1 MKKNKLSSEEVYNYS
16 TIRNITVVFGSLFS
30 NFHVRN
36 YNADGT
42 ISKKVTVVPL
52 HYSAKDQYGLWLE
65 QQMRLPT
72 GNIEIGTKL
81 PRISFEMSG
90 FSFAPEKGINTN
102 IPIFRKTLSSDGYTL
117 KSNAPISYKF
127 DFNLTIWAKQM
138 DDSIQILDQ
147 ILPLFAP
154 EISVKIKES
163 KKLQIYNDITIILQ
177 SVSKNDNYQSGF
189 DENRFISWDLQ
200 FTLYANIMPT
210 PEKISVIREV
220 IVETAEDVSSKYV
233 NGELPPFM
241 RPPVGVNIK
250 EYTVPPRRN
259 NDTTFN

>member
-1 MKKNKLSSEEVYNYS
+1 MKKNKLTSEEIYNYS
-16 TIRNITVVFGSLFS
+16 TIRNITVVFGSIFS
-30 NFHVRN
+30 NFHVRK
-36 YNADGT
+36 YNSDGT
-42 ISKKVTVVPL
+42 ISKKSTVVPL
-52 HYSAKDQYGLWLE
+52 QYSAKDQYAIWLE

-81 PRISFEMSG
+81 PRISFEMNG

-102 IPIFRKTLSSDGYTL
+102 IPVFRKSLSNDGYTL
-117 KSNAPISYKF
+117 KANAPISYKF
-127 DFNLTIWAKQM
+127 DFTLTIWAKQM

-163 KKLQIYNDITIILQ
+163 KTLQIYNDITIILQ

-200 FTLYANIMPT
+200 FEVYANIIPS

-220 IVETAEDVSSKYV
+220 IIETTEDVSSKYV
-233 NGELPPFM
+233 NGELPSFM
-241 RPPVGVNIK
+241 IPPVGVNIN
-250 EYTVPPRRN
+250 EDTIPRHIN
-259 NDTTFN
+259 E